1 MIKKEAG
8 IKEFSQAGEGLH
20 KDYITLKELEEL
32 KLSNTPPVVIDL
44 RRASK
49 SDQRV
54 RDSINISMQDLV
66 VENVEELVPKK
77 STPIVLVCAQSFQ
90 ITRMV
95 ALTTYAYPTLKLMG
109 YTSVKVLQDQAGF
122 KE

>member
-20 KDYITLKELEEL
+20 KDYINLKELEEL
-32 KLSNTPPVVIDL
+32 KLSSTPPVVIDL
-44 RRASK
+44 RTANK
-49 SDQRV
+49 SDR
-54 RDSINISMQDLV
+54 RIKDSINISMQDLV
-66 VENVEELVPKK
+66 VENVEELIPVK

-90 ITRMV
+90 MTRMM

-109 YTSVKVLQDQAGF
+109 YTYVKVLQDW
-122 KE
+122 KEFGE